1 MDQVDDRFVRGVV
14 ELVGQ
19 VLEGKQE
26 PGSATSRIR
35 QAFLDQ
41 NPPTPDNVESIGLIS
56 LGATTASDGSPAV
69 GLKVG
74 KENLSLSHIFWKAV
88 ESDQVAELIHK
99 EFPSLTLQEAEAV
112 LRICTVLLT
121 NLEGG
126 RRPC

>member
-35 QAFLDQ
+35 QTFLDQ
-41 NPPTPDNVESIGLIS
+41 NPTTPDNVESIGLIS
-56 LGATTASDGSPAV
+56 LGATTTSDGSPAV

-88 ESDQVAELIHK
+88 ESDEVAELIRK
-99 EFPSLTLQEAEAV
+99 RFPSLTLQEAEAV
-112 LRICTVLLT
+112 LRVCTVVLT

>member
-19 VLEGKQE
+19 VIDGSQE

-35 QAFLDQ
+35 QAFFDQ

-56 LGATTASDGSPAV
+56 LGATTTSDGSPAV

-88 ESDQVAELIHK
+88 ESDEVAELIRK
-99 EFPSLTLQEAEAV
+99 RFPSLTLQEAEAV
-112 LRICTVLLT
+112 LRVCTVVLT

>member
-41 NPPTPDNVESIGLIS
+41 NPTTADNVESIGLIS

-88 ESDQVAELIHK
+88 ESDQVAQLIR
-99 EFPSLTLQEAEAV
+99 ERFPSLTLQEAGAV
-112 LRICTVLLT
+112 LRVCTVVLT

>member
-35 QAFLDQ
+35 QAFFDQ
-41 NPPTPDNVESIGLIS
+41 NPTTPDNVESIGLIS
-56 LGATTASDGSPAV
+56 LGATTTSDGSPAV

-88 ESDQVAELIHK
+88 ESDEVAELIRK
-99 EFPSLTLQEAEAV
+99 RFPSLTLQEAEAV
-112 LRICTVLLT
+112 LRVCTVVLT